1 MKILFYGTRDYDR
14 DSFTKVLAD
23 YPDIEIEFTKT
34 NLTWRT
40 AILAKGYDAVCA
52 FVNANIRDAMTLEIL
67 AGFGI
72 KLILMRCA
80 GFDAVNIPMAKE
92 LGIRVCNVPAY
103 SSDAVA
109 QHTFGLML
117 NYFSRISEYTADCAS
132 GGWTQKR
139 YFKAFGRETHELAG
153 KTLGLIGCGGIGGR
167 VAKIADAFGMRVLV
181 FNRDPDRIRD
191 IPYVTGVPLER
202 LLMESDVVS
211 LHCPLNDSTRE
222 LINSHTLSLMKP
234 TALLINTSR
243 GGVIKEA
250 DLAAALNNGV
260 IAAAAVDVLTEEPMS
275 VHTPLRSAKNIVFTP
290 HVAWAPVETRK
301 RVFEIVADNLRAY
314 AEGTPQNTVHHKK

>member
-1 MKILFYGTRDYDR
+1 MKIT
-14 DSFTKVLAD
+14 VLDMDTAWID
-23 YPDIEIEFTKT
+23 GDIS
-34 NLTWRT
+34 LDG
-40 AILAKGYDAVCA
+40 LAKLGELRVFGKTGAEDTASLIGDSEAVICNKSRITRE
-52 FVNANIRDAMTLEIL
+52 VMKGCPGLQYV
-67 AGFGI
+67 G
-72 KLILMRCA
+72 LMGT
-80 GFDAVNIPMAKE
+80 GFDQVDTEAADE
-92 LGIRVCNVPAY
+92 LGITVCNVPAY